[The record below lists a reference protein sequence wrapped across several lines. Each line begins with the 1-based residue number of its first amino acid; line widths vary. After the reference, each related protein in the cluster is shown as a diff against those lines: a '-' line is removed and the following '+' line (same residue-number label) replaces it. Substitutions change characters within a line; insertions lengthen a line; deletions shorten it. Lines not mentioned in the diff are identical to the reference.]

1 MWDPSLQQA
10 KGLFPEQRTPP
21 DLGNHDLGRDRRAR
35 RDETPRKKRKKKTP
49 ILPPARPSTQ
59 EIRATGAFQSQP
71 NRRRSP
77 PRQPRGPSV
86 MMQPQYRGYAQQH
99 VPPRAGGQHVPQRR
113 GGIGTSIDDFGFVP
127 SLCQTTT
134 PDPWLWRRLRFLSP
148 PARSLALQ
156 ALAGG
161 ASRRLSASSS
171 GGAAVSCFQVL
182 SLSLPLAPPQGGR
195 DRNCRTRNRPPPA
208 ARRQPSE
215 STHRTSAHPV
225 PPFRASPKRASD
237 VLLPSQVP

>member
-1 MWDPSLQQA
+1 
-10 KGLFPEQRTPP
+10 
-21 DLGNHDLGRDRRAR
+21 
-35 RDETPRKKRKKKTP
+35 
-49 ILPPARPSTQ
+49 
-59 EIRATGAFQSQP
+59 
-71 NRRRSP
+71 
-77 PRQPRGPSV
+77 

-182 SLSLPLAPPQGGR
+182 SLSLLRRPKGDEIGIAEPATVR
-195 DRNCRTRNRPPPA
+195 RPPPA